1 MKRVAKIACAY
12 MLLGCLGKIQA
23 QENLSFFHQGKEVI
37 QEARSKQPKADIN
50 AIPGYKDPSMLP
62 QTSINENN
70 IDQRT
75 QEASTNN
82 EEATFLVEN
91 SKVRPRLDID
101 PTTDPMFTHA
111 DEALANSEKILNVDA
126 QEHVSEPIITRH
138 QCTKGYDLI
147 QKKCRWTKVPKKVG
161 MRKEYKSY
169 IINLLRNSF
178 YEHYCERS
186 YATGDGAFEFFMMAW
201 DKGIYYLYDIN
212 PSYVYL
218 EKEFV
223 PGSEELNPSPVI
235 FENLMSHSF
244 IMDLAIRTFR
254 NVYNGKDAVSGET
267 LYIDPT
273 KIVWLQRIKSH
284 GSIKLI
290 NTRGTLDKYY
300 APEYLQYKVTV
311 REEVPDIEFE
321 DTNNCGDLESI
332 TDQGNCEYTAKHCVE
347 GPSTKIINGVP
358 VFADCWVEEA
368 IYQCRT
374 KEEDKCKSLLQKG
387 CYQINSQCAAYLEEG
402 HCIRWQQT
410 YECQEGTKKLSQ
422 VSLKGDKPF
431 CLDGSCFDQT
441 WQPNG
446 DMANA
451 LSKLAIF
458 KEMQKDMNAK
468 EHVVFKGE
476 NLGCSRVIGDF
487 KDCCKLSGWG
497 KNIKLASCNEDEQKL
512 QLQRKLNKCHLI
524 GTYCADRVLGVCT
537 RKKTTY
543 CCYNSK
549 LSKLVN
555 VQGKQQLGL
564 SFGSAEHPDCEG
576 LTLDQ
581 LTKIDFSKLD
591 LSELFTEIF
600 ATLKTPNITAIN
612 KDIQKSLANK
622 TYMINDKK
630 NKITQGRQHGNF

>member
-1 MKRVAKIACAY
+1 MKRVAIVSCI
-12 MLLGCLGKIQA
+12 LLGCLGKIQA

-37 QEARSKQPKADIN
+37 QEARSKQPKANI
-50 AIPGYKDPSMLP
+50 ASIPGYKDPFALS
-62 QTSINENN
+62 QTSINEDS

-75 QEASTNN
+75 EEASINN
-82 EEATFLVEN
+82 KEATFLVEN
-91 SKVRPRLDID
+91 SKVRSRLDID
-101 PTTDPMFTHA
+101 SKTDPMFTRA

-126 QEHVSEPIITRH
+126 QEHLSEPIITRH

-147 QKKCRWTKVPKKVG
+147 QKKCRWIKVPKKVG

-169 IINLLRNSF
+169 IINLSRQSF
-178 YEHYCERS
+178 YTDYCKRVQANGGTPI
-186 YATGDGAFEFFMMAW
+186 YEFA
-201 DKGIYYLYDIN
+201 GISNGGSIDDLKADY
-212 PSYVYL
+212 
-218 EKEFV
+218 V
-223 PGSEELNPSPVI
+223 PGKESAYVNISI
-235 FENLMSHSF
+235 
-244 IMDLAIRTFR
+244 ATFCR
-254 NVYNGKDAVSGET
+254 VFKGRDAVTGQSVA
-267 LYIDPT
+267 IDPT
-273 KIVWLQRIKSH
+273 KIVWVQSIKSH
-284 GSIKLI
+284 GTTKFMQALWDS
-290 NTRGTLDKYY
+290 GFY
-300 APEYLQYKVTV
+300 APEYEQYKVTV
-311 REEVPDIEFE
+311 SIDIPDIKLE
-321 DTNNCGDLESI
+321 DSNNCRDLESI
-332 TDQGNCEYTAKHCVE
+332 TDQGNCEYTSKHCVE
-347 GPSTKIINGVP
+347 GPATKIIEGVP
-358 VFADCWVEEA
+358 VYSDCWAEEA

-374 KEEDKCKSLLQKG
+374 KEEDNCKNLLQKG
-387 CYQINSQCAAYLEEG
+387 CYQINSQCVASLEEG

-422 VSLKGDKPF
+422 ISLKGDKPF

-441 WQPNG
+441 WQPNS

-458 KEMQKDMNAK
+458 KEMQKDMNAE
-468 EHVVFKGE
+468 EHVVFKGD

-497 KNIKLASCNEDEQKL
+497 KDIKLASCNADEQKL
-512 QLQRKLNKCHLI
+512 QLQRKQNKCHLI
-524 GTYCADRVLGVCT
+524 GTYCTDRVLGVCT

-555 VQGKQQLGL
+555 IQGKQQLKL

-581 LTKIDFSKLD
+581 LTRIDFSKLD

-600 ATLKTPNITAIN
+600 STLKTPNITAIN